1 MGWSTN
7 ASQYNQPMALPIAL
21 YSTAQVRALDAHA
34 INELGVPGYTLMKRA
49 GEAALRYLRTR
60 WPMAHRIVIVCGSG
74 NNGGDGYVLARFAQ
88 AAGLTVT
95 ALAAASPEQLRG
107 DARQAYQDFRASE
120 GDVKA
125 FAEEHLGPGELI
137 VDALLGTGLKGSVR
151 EDQANV
157 IRAVNAAA
165 TPVFALDVPS
175 GLDSDA
181 GTAAGE
187 AIRADA
193 TVTFVGLKTGLFVGD
208 GPEYAGTVFF
218 DDLELSDAPQ
228 LGLSPRLTR
237 IIEAEIHAALPR
249 RPRAANKGDF
259 GRVLIVGSGSGFPG
273 AARLAGEAS
282 LRVGAGL
289 VTVAVAPE
297 NVVAIAAGRPELI
310 CLGVKEEGVLKDA
323 LSHANVVA
331 VGPGLGRTP
340 WARAALHAVLASGKP
355 LVVDAD
361 ALNLLAEGSATPRE
375 DWILTPHPGEAGRL
389 LGMSA
394 QEIQHDRLAALDGLL
409 DRYHGTIVLKGA
421 GTLVGA
427 PGRTPGL
434 CERGNPGMATAGTGD
449 VLTGTIVG
457 ILAQCADP
465 WAAARVGVLV
475 HALAGDAAAR
485 SGERGVL
492 ATDLLRELPHCV
504 NL

>member
-1 MGWSTN
+1 
-7 ASQYNQPMALPIAL
+7 MALPIAL
-21 YSTAQVRALDAHA
+21 YSTAQVRAIDAHA
-34 INELGVPGYTLMKRA
+34 INELKIPGYMLMKRA

-95 ALAAASPEQLRG
+95 VLAAADPEALHG
-107 DARQAYQDFRASE
+107 DARQAYEDCRASE
-120 GDVKA
+120 GSVKP
-125 FAEEHLGPGELI
+125 FAPEQLSFGEVI

-151 EDQANV
+151 EEYASV
-157 IRAVNAAA
+157 IRAVNSAA

-181 GTAAGE
+181 GTASGE

-193 TVTFVGLKTGLFVGD
+193 TITFVGLKTGLFVGD

-218 DDLELSDAPQ
+218 DDLELGDAPQ

-237 IIEAEIHAALPR
+237 IVEAEIHAALPR
-249 RPRAANKGDF
+249 RARASNKGDF
-259 GRVLIVGSGSGFPG
+259 GRVLIVGSGSGMPG
-273 AARLAGEAS
+273 AARMAGEAS

-297 NVVAIAAGRPELI
+297 NVTAIAAGRPELI
-310 CLGVKEEGVLKDA
+310 CIGVKEEGELKDA
-323 LSHANVVA
+323 LDKADVIA
-331 VGPGLGRTP
+331 VGPGLGRTA
-340 WARAALHAVLASGKP
+340 WSRAALDAVLATRKP

-361 ALNLLAEGSATPRE
+361 ALNLLAEGAPSARE
-375 DWILTPHPGEAGRL
+375 EWILTPHPGEAGRL

-394 QEIQHDRLAALDGLL
+394 QEVQQDRLTALDRLL
-409 DRYHGTIVLKGA
+409 DRYHGTVVLKGA

-427 PGRTPGL
+427 AGRTPGL

-449 VLTGTIVG
+449 VLTGTIAG
-457 ILAQCADP
+457 ILAQSADP

-475 HALAGDAAAR
+475 HAMAGDTAAR
-485 SGERGVL
+485 GGERGVL
-492 ATDLLRELPHCV
+492 ASDLLRELPHCV

>member
-1 MGWSTN
+1 
-7 ASQYNQPMALPIAL
+7 MALPVAL

-34 INELGVPGYTLMKRA
+34 IKELKIPGYTLMKRA

-60 WPMAHRIVIVCGSG
+60 WPMSHRIVIVCGSG
-74 NNGGDGYVLARFAQ
+74 NNGGDGYVLGRFAQ

-95 ALAAASPEQLRG
+95 VLAAAEPEELRG
-107 DARQAYQDFRASE
+107 DARQAYQDFRGSE
-120 GDVKA
+120 GSLKR
-125 FAEEHLGPGELI
+125 FAPEHLSAGELI
-137 VDALLGTGLKGSVR
+137 VDALLGTGLKGPVR
-151 EDQANV
+151 ENLAAV
-157 IRAVNAAA
+157 IRTVNAAG

-181 GTAAGE
+181 GTVAGE

-208 GPEYAGTVFF
+208 GPDYAGTVFF
-218 DDLELSDAPQ
+218 DDLELGDAPQ
-228 LGLSPRLTR
+228 LGLAPRLTR
-237 IIEAEIHAALPR
+237 IVEAEIHAALPR
-249 RPRAANKGDF
+249 RPRASNKGDF
-259 GRVLIVGSGSGFPG
+259 GRVLIVGSGSGMPG
-273 AARLAGEAS
+273 AGRLAGEAS

-297 NVVAIAAGRPELI
+297 NVTAIAAGRPELI
-310 CLGVKEEGVLKDA
+310 CIGVKEEGDLDEVLSRVD
-323 LSHANVVA
+323 VVA

-340 WARAALHAVLASGKP
+340 WARAVLQAALTSAKP

-361 ALNLLAEGSATPRE
+361 ALNLLADGPSAPRE

-389 LGMSA
+389 LGTSA
-394 QEIQHDRLAALDGLL
+394 HEVQQDRLAALDRLL
-409 DRYHGTIVLKGA
+409 DRYHGSVVLKGA

-427 PGRTPGL
+427 AGRTPGL

-449 VLTGTIVG
+449 VLTGTIAG
-457 ILAQCADP
+457 ILAQCGDP

-475 HALAGDAAAR
+475 HAMAGDAAAR
-485 SGERGVL
+485 GGERGVL
-492 ATDLLRELPHCV
+492 ASDLLRELPHCV